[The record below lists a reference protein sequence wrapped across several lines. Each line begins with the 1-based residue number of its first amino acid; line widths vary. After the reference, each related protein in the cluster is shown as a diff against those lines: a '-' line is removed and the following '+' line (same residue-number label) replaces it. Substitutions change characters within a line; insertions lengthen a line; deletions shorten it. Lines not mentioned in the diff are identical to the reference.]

1 MRILVTTDSYYPQ
14 VNGAS
19 IFGQRLAHQ
28 LKERGHSVLVI
39 APGTALKSGYSTV
52 AGIPVYGVSSVP
64 VIFYEGMRIAL
75 PADLKRLTQPVM
87 ESFAP
92 DIVHAQGHFTVS
104 KAIIDNAHAMGVPVI
119 GTNHFMPENL
129 THYAHLPAA
138 LDTPLRGWMWSWFRQ
153 VFEALSVVT
162 TPTARAAVYMRS
174 NGFTG
179 DIEVVSNGID
189 LERFHPGL
197 VEENIRERYRL
208 PATPLLLYVGR
219 LDKEKNLDLVLQAL
233 AMLPAEVRIHLAM
246 AGTGARQKELEKIT
260 ARLGVTGRVTFLGFV
275 PDEDLP
281 ALYSAAHCFVMA
293 GTAELQSIATMEAM
307 ASGLPVLAA
316 DAVALPELVQ
326 PGRNGYLF
334 EPGNAEMLA
343 GQMKRLFADYGLR
356 DSMSRESLAIIQEHA
371 VERTMQK
378 FEALYSAAVRERIP
392 VRQCPAAQSA
402 KRLIPSGVKRLIPS
416 GVKRLIPSFLRW

>member
-1 MRILVTTDSYYPQ
+1 MRILITTDSYYPQ

-39 APGTALKSGYSTV
+39 APGTALKSSYSTV

-64 VIFYEGMRIAL
+64 VIFYDGMRIAL
-75 PADLKRLTQPVM
+75 PADLKRLTRPVL
-87 ESFAP
+87 EDFAP

-104 KAIIDNAHAMGVPVI
+104 KAVIDNAQSMGVPVI

-129 THYAHLPAA
+129 THYAHLPVA

-153 VFEALSVVT
+153 VFEALPVVT
-162 TPTARAAVYMRS
+162 TPTARAAAYMRS

-179 DIEVVSNGID
+179 DIKVVSNGID
-189 LERFHPGL
+189 LERFHPGPVDEGL
-197 VEENIRERYRL
+197 RGRYRL

-233 AMLPAEVRIHLAM
+233 AMLPVEVPIHLAM
-246 AGTGARQKELEKIT
+246 AGTGARRQELEKIA
-260 ARLGVTGRVTFLGFV
+260 ARLGIAGRVTFLGFV

-316 DAVALPELVQ
+316 DAVALPELVR

-334 EPGNAEMLA
+334 EPGNGEMLA
-343 GQMKRLFADYGLR
+343 GQINLVFTDRGLR
-356 DSMSRESLAIIQEHA
+356 DSMGRESLVIIQEHA
-371 VERTMQK
+371 VERTVQK
-378 FEALYSAAVRERIP
+378 FEALYSAAVHESIP
-392 VRQCPAAQSA
+392 VRQYPARHTA
-402 KRLIPSGVKRLIPS
+402 KRLIPSGAR
-416 GVKRLIPSFLRW
+416 RLIPSFLR